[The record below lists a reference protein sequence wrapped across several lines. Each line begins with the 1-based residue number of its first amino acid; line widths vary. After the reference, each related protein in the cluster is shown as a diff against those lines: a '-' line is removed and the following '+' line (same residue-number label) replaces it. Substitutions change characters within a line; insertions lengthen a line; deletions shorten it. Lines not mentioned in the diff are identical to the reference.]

1 MCTPPTFTVLAVAV
15 LEFRATNLFKA
26 TSLSEAEVRLF
37 GSTMPWSNQV
47 ISQHMASTKI
57 VMCFCSLIHRQ
68 KTSLIPR
75 PLAMVLPVD
84 SVLFLSADSTGAR
97 TVCL

>member
-1 MCTPPTFTVLAVAV
+1 MLLGNQIFACMYIYIPYTHTHTHTHTHTDWFTVLAVAV

-47 ISQHMASTKI
+47 NMASTK
-57 VMCFCSLIHRQ
+57 
-68 KTSLIPR
+68 
-75 PLAMVLPVD
+75 
-84 SVLFLSADSTGAR
+84 LF
-97 TVCL
+97 